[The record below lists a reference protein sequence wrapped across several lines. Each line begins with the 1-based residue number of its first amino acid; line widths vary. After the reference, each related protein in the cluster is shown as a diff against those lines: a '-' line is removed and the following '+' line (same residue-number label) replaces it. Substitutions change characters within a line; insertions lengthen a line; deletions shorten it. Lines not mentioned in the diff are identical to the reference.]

1 MWVGDILAV
10 QNKSLDWMEIKL
22 YFETEIFELV
32 TIKKVCVCNCGWFY
46 HKKLK
51 EHMGWG
57 CFGFCFVGVIKRN
70 VGKW

>member
-51 EHMGWG
+51 
-57 CFGFCFVGVIKRN
+57 
-70 VGKW
+70 